1 MTNQLQKD
9 IKTALSW
16 KAFLPYEKTRHQDNE
31 AFKRL
36 EWYINKDI
44 DIYCKMEMR
53 AIIKEALARE
63 RTDIGKMVLKQLLN
77 NIGETN
83 E

>member
-16 KAFLPYEKTRHQDNE
+16 KAFLPYEKTTHQDNKT
-31 AFKRL
+31 FKRL
-36 EWYINKDI
+36 ECYINKDI

-53 AIIKEALARE
+53 AIIKEALQNE
-63 RTDIGKMVLKQLLN
+63 RTQIGQNVLKQLLE
-77 NIGETN
+77 NIE
-83 E
+83 

>member
-1 MTNQLQKD
+1 MSQLQKD

-44 DIYCKMEMR
+44 DIYCKLEMKQ
-53 AIIKEALARE
+53 IIKEALANE
-63 RTDIGKMVLKQLLN
+63 RTEIGKNVLRQLMRNL
-77 NIGETN
+77 E
-83 E
+83 

>member
-1 MTNQLQKD
+1 MNQLQKD

-16 KAFLPYEKTRHQDNE
+16 KAFIPYEKTRHQDNE

-44 DIYCKMEMR
+44 DIYCKLEMR

-63 RTDIGKMVLKQLLN
+63 RTDIGKSVLKQLMES
-77 NIGETN
+77 IE
-83 E
+83 

>member
-1 MTNQLQKD
+1 MTSQLQKD

-36 EWYINKDI
+36 EWYINNDI

-53 AIIKEALARE
+53 TIIKEALANE
-63 RTDIGKMVLKQLLN
+63 RTHMGQNVLKQLLES
-77 NIGETN
+77 IE
-83 E
+83 

>member
-1 MTNQLQKD
+1 MNQLQKD

-36 EWYINKDI
+36 EWYINQDI
-44 DIYCKMEMR
+44 DIYCKMEMKQ
-53 AIIKEALARE
+53 IIKEALQNE
-63 RTDIGKMVLKQLLN
+63 RTQIGQNVLKQLLES
-77 NIGETN
+77 IE
-83 E
+83 